1 MNEKEKQQFIE
12 IIESIKE
19 LRLKKSQDY
28 GYSWKIYGIDGIV
41 WQLKSKFI
49 RMTNLIRKGSVQ
61 PANEPLVD
69 TFMDI
74 ANYAMMAVQLIKSGD
89 VEDQIDELLTIK
101 EENNA

>member
-1 MNEKEKQQFIE
+1 MNDKEKEDFKA
-12 IIESIKE
+12 IIQTISE

-49 RMTNLIRKGSVQ
+49 RMTNLMQKGSIQ

-69 TFMDI
+69 TFRDI
-74 ANYAMMAVQLIKSGD
+74 ANYAIMAIQLIESGD
-89 VEDQIDELLTIK
+89 VEDKINNLLEIK
-101 EENNA
+101 